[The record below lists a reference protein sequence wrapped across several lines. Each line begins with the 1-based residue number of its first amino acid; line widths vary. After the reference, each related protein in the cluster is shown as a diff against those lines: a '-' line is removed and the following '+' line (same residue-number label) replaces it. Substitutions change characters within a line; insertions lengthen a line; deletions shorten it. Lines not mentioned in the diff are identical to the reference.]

1 MSSFEFLIRPNGA
14 ASAHFMQ
21 QRATTFSEAADFV
34 RHLPYQRNS
43 SRHDPLII
51 FKEMRGTCSTKHA
64 ALALLAEEHQQSE
77 VQLCIGI
84 YRMNRQ
90 NTPGIGDTMEQYE
103 LNFLPEAHT
112 YLRINGT
119 IFDCTGI
126 SSGKTSFADS
136 LMEEIVIRPEQVG
149 DFKVDYHRSF
159 IQNWLAQQSS
169 VSLSFDELWRIRE
182 QCIQRLSQ

>member
-1 MSSFEFLIRPNGA
+1 MLSFEFTIHPNGA
-14 ASAHFMQ
+14 ASVHFLE
-21 QRATTFSEAADFV
+21 QRATTFSEAAEFV

-43 SRHDPLII
+43 SRYDPLII
-51 FKEMRGTCSTKHA
+51 FKERRGTCSTKHA

-90 NTPGIGDTMEQYE
+90 NTPGIGDMLEQRG

-119 IFDCTGI
+119 IFDCTGL
-126 SSGKTSFADS
+126 SSGNTSFADS

-149 DFKVDYHRSF
+149 DFKVSYHRNF
-159 IQNWLAQQSS
+159 IQSWLAQQSS
-169 VSLSFDELWRIRE
+169 LSFSFDELWRIRE